1 MFGVCLPDG
10 GDLGKKLYLCCIH
23 YGKGLEMIQIDD
35 KIISLELFTAR
46 FCCDLGACRGECCV
60 EGNAGAPL
68 DAEEVVE
75 LENEWEHYAPY
86 MTQEGIGVVQRL
98 GVAVTDEEGDL
109 TTPLVAAGAECVYA
123 IRENGVTWCAIEKAW
138 REGRTPFRKPISCH
152 LYPIRLVRL
161 SNGMTGLQY
170 HRWEVCRAA
179 EVLGAERGE
188 PLYRTLRESIVRRFG
203 EAFFR
208 EMEACEAELRKM
220 GEI

>member
-1 MFGVCLPDG
+1 
-10 GDLGKKLYLCCIH
+10 
-23 YGKGLEMIQIDD
+23 MIQIDD

-68 DAEEVVE
+68 DAEEVAE

-188 PLYRTLRESIVRRFG
+188 PLYRTLREPIVRRFG

-208 EMEACEAELRKM
+208 ELAACESE
-220 GEI
+220 